1 MKLREFNFKLFH
13 EILPC
18 NVNLRRWGIKISNEC
33 DVCGMPQ
40 TIEHLLF
47 SCDYVRPLWRVV
59 QSVFDIIISFESIL
73 GVDNTCD
80 YDNIVTLVSFL
91 IYKEWL
97 VLSLEN
103 KSRRNINTLQY
114 FRNERSTRMKIYD
127 LSKKFSVK
135 VTVTIE
141 ALIEGL

>member
-1 MKLREFNFKLFH
+1 
-13 EILPC
+13 
-18 NVNLRRWGIKISNEC
+18 
-33 DVCGMPQ
+33 MPQ

-47 SCDYVRPLWRVV
+47 SCNYVRPLWRVV

-91 IYKEWL
+91 IYKQWL

-103 KSRRNINTLQY
+103 KSRRNIKAELASEFGSFLY
-114 FRNERSTRMKIYD
+114 PFHR
-127 LSKKFSVK
+127 
-135 VTVTIE
+135 
-141 ALIEGL
+141 